1 MSEIGLNKLKR
12 LGYQFWSS
20 KSPQEN
26 LSEESIV
33 FYVLDNKTLITGKL
47 KEFNE
52 YPRIISSIGRI
63 LGLTDNEIRKIDKSE
78 LSANEF
84 NLVIDFAQELSF
96 KTKKIIKFDSLKLL
110 IKDKGLKESFY
121 NELRGL
127 N

>member
-26 LSEESIV
+26 LSEEGIV

-52 YPRIISSIGRI
+52 YPRIISSISRI

-78 LSANEF
+78 LSVNEF

>member
-33 FYVLDNKTLITGKL
+33 FYVLGHKTLITGKL

-78 LSANEF
+78 LSVNEF

-121 NELRGL
+121 KELRGL

>member
-26 LSEESIV
+26 LSEEGIV

-78 LSANEF
+78 LSVNEF

-110 IKDKGLKESFY
+110 IKDNGLKESFY

>member
-78 LSANEF
+78 LSVNEF

>member
-78 LSANEF
+78 LSENEF

-96 KTKKIIKFDSLKLL
+96 KTIKIIKFDSLKLL

-121 NELRGL
+121 IELLGL

>member
-26 LSEESIV
+26 LSEEGIV

-52 YPRIISSIGRI
+52 YPRIISSISRI
-63 LGLTDNEIRKIDKSE
+63 LGLTENEIRKIDKSE
-78 LSANEF
+78 LSVNEF

>member
-33 FYVLDNKTLITGKL
+33 FYVLGHKTLITGKL

-78 LSANEF
+78 LSVNEF

>member
-1 MSEIGLNKLKR
+1 MSEVGLNKLKR

-26 LSEESIV
+26 LSEEGIV

-78 LSANEF
+78 LSVNEF

-110 IKDKGLKESFY
+110 IKNRGLKESFY
-121 NELRGL
+121 KELRGL

>member
-26 LSEESIV
+26 LSEEGIV

-52 YPRIISSIGRI
+52 YPRMISSIGRI
-63 LGLTDNEIRKIDKSE
+63 LGLIDNEIRKIDKSE

>member
-26 LSEESIV
+26 LSEEGIV

-78 LSANEF
+78 LSVNEF

-96 KTKKIIKFDSLKLL
+96 KTRKIIKFDSLKLL

>member
-1 MSEIGLNKLKR
+1 MSEVGLNKLKR

-26 LSEESIV
+26 LSEEGIV

-78 LSANEF
+78 SSVNEF

>member
-26 LSEESIV
+26 LSEEGIV

-52 YPRIISSIGRI
+52 YPRIISSISRI

-78 LSANEF
+78 SSVNEF

-121 NELRGL
+121 KELRGL

>member
-26 LSEESIV
+26 LSEEGIV

-52 YPRIISSIGRI
+52 YPRIISSISRI

-78 LSANEF
+78 LSVNEF

-96 KTKKIIKFDSLKLL
+96 KTKKIIKFDSLKFL

>member
-1 MSEIGLNKLKR
+1 MSEIGLNQLKR

-26 LSEESIV
+26 LSEEGIV

-52 YPRIISSIGRI
+52 YPRIISSISRI

-78 LSANEF
+78 LSVNEF

-96 KTKKIIKFDSLKLL
+96 KTRKIIKFDSLKLL

>member
-1 MSEIGLNKLKR
+1 LNKLKR

-26 LSEESIV
+26 LSEEGIV

-78 LSANEF
+78 LSVNEF

>member
-26 LSEESIV
+26 LSEEGIV

-52 YPRIISSIGRI
+52 YPRIISSISRI
-63 LGLTDNEIRKIDKSE
+63 LGLNENEIRKIDKSE
-78 LSANEF
+78 LSVNEF

>member
-1 MSEIGLNKLKR
+1 MSEVGLNKLKR

-26 LSEESIV
+26 LSEEGIV
-33 FYVLDNKTLITGKL
+33 FYVLDHKTLITGKL
-47 KEFNE
+47 KEFNQ
-52 YPRIISSIGRI
+52 YPRIISSISRI
-63 LGLTDNEIRKIDKSE
+63 LGLTDNEIREIDKSE
-78 LSANEF
+78 SSVNEF

-96 KTKKIIKFDSLKLL
+96 KTKKTIKFDSLKLL

-121 NELRGL
+121 KELRGL

>member
-1 MSEIGLNKLKR
+1 MSEIGLSKLKR

-26 LSEESIV
+26 LSEEGIV
-33 FYVLDNKTLITGKL
+33 FYVLDNKILITGKL

-110 IKDKGLKESFY
+110 MKDKGLKESFY